1 METLRPGVIGTPGLP
16 RQPKD
21 PDNGGRSG
29 VWEGLQVLATG
40 HCAGLPNPTWNPKM
54 WMKVGLGV
62 RVSVLDPHLTVGV
75 L

>member
-1 METLRPGVIGTPGLP
+1 MLGPVLWLGTMETLRPGVIG
-16 RQPKD
+16 
-21 PDNGGRSG
+21 
-29 VWEGLQVLATG
+29 TG